1 MERMVYLYRD
11 GRRIGVYNWNSL
23 PLREQ
28 AILVRSREL
37 FGHVRPCGRQRR
49 MIRTALLLELERALV
64 QGGQDVPESWRK
76 YTNTPPCDRVCLN
89 ENKGDAKDEL

>member
-11 GRRIGVYNWNSL
+11 GRQIGVYNWNSL

-28 AILVRSREL
+28 AILVKSREL
-37 FGHVRPCGRQRR
+37 FGHTRPCSRQRR

-64 QGGQDVPESWRK
+64 QGEQNVPEIWHK
-76 YTNTPPCDRVCLN
+76 YTSTPLCDRGCLN
-89 ENKGDAKDEL
+89 

>member
-11 GRRIGVYNWNSL
+11 GRQIGVYNWNIL

-28 AILVRSREL
+28 AILVKSREL
-37 FGHVRPCGRQRR
+37 FGHTRPCSRQRR

-64 QGGQDVPESWRK
+64 QGEQNVPEIWHK
-76 YTNTPPCDRVCLN
+76 YTSTPLCDRVCLN
-89 ENKGDAKDEL
+89 